1 MDPEPAV
8 EHQRLERGG
17 LIDREFGHCTSHCTW
32 NCTWH
37 CGRSGS
43 SSLRELSGLDPGLS
57 RAFYW
62 TAAAGLLRSIS
73 LHAA

>member
-8 EHQRLERGG
+8 EHQRLECGG
-17 LIDREFGHCTSHCTW
+17 LINREFGHCTWYCTLQ
-32 NCTWH
+32 CTRH

-43 SSLRELSGLDPGLS
+43 SDLSGLNGLDPGLA

-62 TAAAGLLRSIS
+62 TTAAGLLRSIS
-73 LHAA
+73 LRAA